1 METILGG
8 RYRTRE
14 LIGIGGSA
22 SVYRAVDESLGRDVA
37 IKMFAPTTPDD
48 DEYRRQHTETL
59 LLATLNHPGLVTL
72 LDAGLH
78 TADDGATASFLVMEL
93 IEGADLRRRL
103 RGGPLTSV
111 ETAQIGADLA
121 DALNYIHN
129 HGVIHRDVKPANIL
143 LANGHLEDTWHH
155 PKLSDFGIARMVEAS
170 MTTAQGATIGTAN
183 YLSPEQALG
192 HPVTG
197 AADVYSLALV
207 LLECL
212 TREKAFSGTPMEAA
226 LARLLRDPEIPGWLP
241 ARWKDLLTRMTSR
254 NPDARPTAHEVA
266 LSLRNLAEAPL
277 PEPSAVVSPSLG
289 STGADE
295 AGNVAAA
302 SAATASAVAELP
314 SAGQPSAESPAE
326 RTGGNTTGNLAIPAP
341 PNRAPSVG

>member
-14 LIGIGGSA
+14 LIGTGGAA

-37 IKMFAPTTPDD
+37 VKMFAPTTPDD

-78 TADDGATASFLVMEL
+78 TADDGATTSFLVMEL

-103 RGGPLTSV
+103 RGRPLTSV

-121 DALNYIHN
+121 DALNYIHDQ
-129 HGVIHRDVKPANIL
+129 GVIHRDVKPANIL
-143 LANGHLEDTWHH
+143 LANGHAADTRHH

-170 MTTAQGATIGTAN
+170 MATAQGATIGTAN

-197 AADVYSLALV
+197 ASDVYSLALV

-226 LARLLRDPEIPGWLP
+226 LARLLRDPEIPDSLP
-241 ARWKDLLTRMTSR
+241 DHWKDLLTLMTSR
-254 NPDARPTAHEVA
+254 TPDARPTAHEVA
-266 LSLRNLAEAPL
+266 VSLRNLAEAPL
-277 PEPSAVVSPSLG
+277 PEQSALMSPSIG
-289 STGADE
+289 SSGVGT
-295 AGNVAAA
+295 GNVAAA
-302 SAATASAVAELP
+302 SAAAVSPVAGLSTADPL
-314 SAGQPSAESPAE
+314 SAGSPGE

>member
-1 METILGG
+1 METILSG

-14 LIGIGGSA
+14 LIGTGGAA

-37 IKMFAPTTPDD
+37 VKMFAPTTPDD

-78 TADDGATASFLVMEL
+78 TADDGATTSFLVMEL

-103 RGGPLTSV
+103 RGRPLTSV

-129 HGVIHRDVKPANIL
+129 QGVIHRDVKPANIL
-143 LANGHLEDTWHH
+143 LANGHAEDTRHH

-170 MTTAQGATIGTAN
+170 MATVQGATIGTAN

-192 HPVTG
+192 HLVTG
-197 AADVYSLALV
+197 ASDVYSLALV

-212 TREKAFSGTPMEAA
+212 TGEKAFSGPPMEAA
-226 LARLLRDPEIPGWLP
+226 LARLLRDPEVPDSLP
-241 ARWKDLLTRMTSR
+241 DHWKELLTRMTSR

-266 LSLRNLAEAPL
+266 VSLRNLAETPLL
-277 PEPSAVVSPSLG
+277 PEQSALFSPSLG
-289 STGADE
+289 VGA
-295 AGNVAAA
+295 AGGTVAPA
-302 SAATASAVAELP
+302 SAAVASTAGTP
-314 SAGQPSAESPAE
+314 SAASPE
-326 RTGGNTTGNLAIPAP
+326 DRTGGNTTGNLAIPAP